1 MVHAQIDRA
10 ATRRAIPGGV
20 PRAQIAIWALCCSLC
35 AGRATAAPDGA
46 SSKAPSST
54 DAATPDAAARVDQA
68 RDAFVLGTTLANEGE
83 WPEALNAFSRSSA
96 LRPHPVTTYDMAYCE
111 RAMGH
116 YTRARK
122 FFRQALAEHERGVNG
137 TLPEDLLALAKGYL
151 PEVERRLAHAFVR
164 AELHGATVSVD
175 GRPLEPTSAP
185 TDARLVLVAGT
196 RDDRGSEAPPA
207 SSFELLVDPGRHLI
221 VLSRPGTAD
230 KLIAETFDA
239 GAERN
244 LLLSADLPP
253 SPESTRR
260 ALPPEPASSSDN
272 RTWMY
277 VAYGAGGAGLLTGT
291 VFGIMTLVKAGNL
304 SDNCDAQKMCDPK
317 YQADLDSANRD
328 AVVATV
334 GFGVAIAGAAA
345 GTYLLLTGKHDDAK
359 EKRKPSARVVVVPLL
374 GPTLFGARGE
384 F

>member
-1 MVHAQIDRA
+1 MNDSSVRHEP
-10 ATRRAIPGGV
+10 RRAS
-20 PRAQIAIWALCCSLC
+20 PRWPIWALCCCLHT
-35 AGRATAAPDGA
+35 ARATAAPEAPQVQGTAGA
-46 SSKAPSST
+46 LPQAPSA
-54 DAATPDAAARVDQA
+54 AATATSDAAARVDQA

-83 WPEALNAFSRSSA
+83 WREALNAFSRSST
-96 LRPHPVTTYDMAYCE
+96 LHPHPVTTYNMAYCE

-122 FFRQALAEHERGVNG
+122 FFRQSLAEHEAAANG

-175 GRPLEPTSAP
+175 GRPLEPTSLP
-185 TDARLVLVAGT
+185 SDPRLVLVAGT
-196 RDDRGSEAPPA
+196 REDRGSEAPPA
-207 SSFELLVDPGRHLI
+207 SSFELLLDPGRHLI
-221 VLSRPGTAD
+221 VLSRPGTPD
-230 KLIAETFDA
+230 KLISETFDA

-244 LLLSADLPP
+244 LILRADPPPLP
-253 SPESTRR
+253 ERER
-260 ALPPEPASSSDN
+260 AAPAPEPARPSNDH
-272 RTWMY
+272 TWMY

-291 VFGIMTLVKAGNL
+291 VFGIMTLVKAGDL
-304 SDNCDAQKMCDPK
+304 SEKCDAQKTCDPR
-317 YQADLDSANRD
+317 YRDDLGAANRD
-328 AVVATV
+328 AVIAEV

-345 GTYLLLTGKHDDAK
+345 GTYFLLSGAHDAN
-359 EKRKPSARVVVVPLL
+359 EKRKRSARIVPVL